1 VGLTHDSPPEGA
13 PYVGAPSV
21 VLGFQIQMSLTRPS
35 RATLGKLYVAA
46 VIAAGFGVL
55 GLVAVTQG
63 SAVLAGVETPIIV
76 LALAILAGEI
86 FPVKLGRGEG
96 ELVLSAT
103 FMFALLLFGGIAP
116 ALLVQAVASTLADRL
131 HRKRLVAWAFN
142 TGQYAL
148 AIAASGL
155 LYELLADRPTD
166 GIFSLTQLVA
176 ALVAGAAFFILN
188 TALVSTVVALTQGVG
203 LREQFTGELQGQAV
217 SEAILLG
224 LAPLTVLA
232 VHSSVALVPLLAL
245 PLAAIRR
252 AGTHALVSQRLALHD
267 ALTGLPNR
275 VLFAQRSGR
284 AIANAERREDRVVV
298 MLIDLDRFKDIND
311 TLGHH
316 YGDEVLRQMAR
327 RLTELLDPS
336 DTVARLGGDEFAVL
350 LDAPRATDD
359 GLQVAGQ
366 IRAALAQPFEAEG
379 VSLELGGSV
388 GVACYPDDGD
398 DVETLMQRADVA
410 MYQAK
415 AGATGVERYSVQ
427 QDDSSLARLALAADL
442 RRALEESEFV
452 PYFQPKIDLLT
463 GRVSGAEA
471 LLRWNHP
478 TEKSVS
484 PDVFIP
490 LAEQTGLI
498 VPLTLHVIAAAVREC
513 SAWRTD
519 GGDYSVAVNL
529 SARALVE
536 AQLPDHVEELC
547 RCWNLP
553 FDALVLEITESMIVD
568 DPARAMPVVRRLAD
582 LGVRLSIDD
591 FGTGYSSLEYL
602 KTLPVREMKIDRS
615 FVAGMADDPRD
626 GAIVRCAI
634 ELGRALGLS
643 IVAEGV
649 ESLEA
654 HLRLARLGCDQGQ
667 GYHYSRALD
676 SACFAAWLRRTEE
689 LSGVLRDG
697 VVPLDAARSLAGV
710 SAVASA

>member
-1 VGLTHDSPPEGA
+1 VGLIHHQSQRALRRLGRPQSFSEPRVPLAPPKPYRDSFA
-13 PYVGAPSV
+13 
-21 VLGFQIQMSLTRPS
+21 
-35 RATLGKLYVAA
+35 KLY
-46 VIAAGFGVL
+46 IATV
-55 GLVAVTQG
+55 VAVG
-63 SAVLAGVETPIIV
+63 FAVLAFVAITRGPGVVADVEPAVVV

-86 FPVKLGRGEG
+86 FPVKLERGEG

-103 FMFALLLFGGIAP
+103 FMFALLLFAGLVP
-116 ALLVQAVASTLADRL
+116 ALLAQAVASTIADRM
-131 HRKRLVAWAFN
+131 HRKRLIAWAFN
-142 TGQYAL
+142 IGQYTL
-148 AIAASGL
+148 AIAVCGL
-155 LYELLADRPTD
+155 LFELLADRPTA
-166 GIFSLTQLVA
+166 GGFTAWQLLA
-176 ALVAGAAFFILN
+176 ALVAGATFFLIN
-188 TALVSTVVALTQGVG
+188 SALVSIVIALTQGVP
-203 LREQFTGELQGQAV
+203 LRAQFTGELQEQTTN
-217 SEAILLG
+217 EAILLG

-232 VHSSVALVPLLAL
+232 IHSSVALLPLLAL
-245 PLAAIRR
+245 PLMAIRR
-252 AGTHALVSQRLALHD
+252 AGAHALVNRRLALHD

-275 VLFAQRSGR
+275 VLFAERTTR
-284 AIANAERREDRVVV
+284 AIANAKRQEDRVAV

-316 YGDEVLRQMAR
+316 YGDEVLRQMAE
-327 RLTELLDPS
+327 RLTELLDPA
-336 DTVARLGGDEFAVL
+336 DTVARLGGDEFGVL
-350 LDAPRATDD
+350 LGPDRASDD
-359 GLQVAGQ
+359 GLQVAHE
-366 IRAALAQPFEAEG
+366 IRCALAKPFEAEG

-388 GVACYPDDGD
+388 GVACYPDDGG
-398 DVETLMQRADVA
+398 DVEALMQRADVA

-452 PYFQPKIDLLT
+452 PYFQPKVDLRS
-463 GRVSGAEA
+463 GRVAGAEA
-471 LLRWNHP
+471 LLRWHHP
-478 TEKSVS
+478 TQDDVS

-513 SAWRTD
+513 SAWRER

-553 FDALVLEITESMIVD
+553 THALVLEITESMIVE
-568 DPARAMPVVRRLAD
+568 DPTRALPVVHRLAD

-602 KTLPVREMKIDRS
+602 KMLPVREMKIDRS
-615 FVAGMADDPRD
+615 FVSGMADDPRD
-626 GAIVRCAI
+626 TAIVRCAI
-634 ELGRALGLS
+634 ELGRSMGLR

-654 HLRLARLGCDQGQ
+654 HLRLAEMGCDQGQ
-667 GYHYSRALD
+667 GYHYARALD
-676 SACFAAWLRRTEE
+676 PAGFAAWLRRTEE
-689 LSGVLRDG
+689 LTGAPHPS
-697 VVPLDAARSLAGV
+697 VVSLDPARALADARVAAG
-710 SAVASA
+710 

>member
-1 VGLTHDSPPEGA
+1 
-13 PYVGAPSV
+13 
-21 VLGFQIQMSLTRPS
+21 MSLSLSAPS
-35 RATLGKLYVAA
+35 RATLGKAYVAA
-46 VIAAGFGVL
+46 VIVAGFGVL
-55 GLVAVTQG
+55 GFVAVTQG
-63 SAVLAGVETPIIV
+63 RAVVHNVDTALIV
-76 LALAILAGEI
+76 LALAILAGEV
-86 FPVKLGRGEG
+86 FPVKLDRGEG

-116 ALLVQAVASTLADRL
+116 AMLAQAICSTIADKL
-131 HRKRLVAWAFN
+131 HRKRPVAWAFN
-142 TGQYAL
+142 IGQYTLAVAACGVLFEFLAERPIDGTFSAWQLFAAL
-148 AIAASGL
+148 A
-155 LYELLADRPTD
+155 
-166 GIFSLTQLVA
+166 
-176 ALVAGAAFFILN
+176 AGGVFFVLN
-188 TALVSTVVALTQGVG
+188 TALVSIVVALTQGVS
-203 LREQFTGELQGQAV
+203 LREVFTGELQGQVV

-245 PLAAIRR
+245 PLMAIRR

-275 VLFAQRSGR
+275 VLFSQRTTR
-284 AIANAERREDRVVV
+284 AIANADRRYERIAV

-316 YGDEVLRQMAR
+316 YGDEVLRQMAH
-327 RLTELLDPS
+327 RLTELLDPR
-336 DTVARLGGDEFAVL
+336 DTVARLGGDEFAILLGPGRAADHGVL
-350 LDAPRATDD
+350 
-359 GLQVAGQ
+359 VAHE
-366 IRAALAQPFEAEG
+366 IRTALAQPFEAEG

-388 GVACYPDDGD
+388 GVACFPDDGH

-415 AGATGVERYSVQ
+415 AGATGVERYSLQ

-442 RRALEESEFV
+442 RRALEENEFV
-452 PYFQPKIDLLT
+452 PYFQPKVDLAT
-463 GRVSGAEA
+463 GRVAGAEA

-478 TEKSVS
+478 TEKNVS

-513 SAWRTD
+513 SAWRAT

-547 RCWNLP
+547 RCWDLP

-568 DPARAMPVVRRLAD
+568 DPARALPVVQRLAG

-591 FGTGYSSLEYL
+591 FGTGYSSFEYL

-615 FVAGMADDPRD
+615 FVAAMADDPRD
-626 GAIVRCAI
+626 AAIVRCAI
-634 ELGRALGLS
+634 ELGRSLGLR

-649 ESLEA
+649 ETLEA

-667 GYHYSRALD
+667 GFHYSRALD
-676 SACFAAWLRRTEE
+676 PAAFVAWLHRTEE

-697 VVPLDAARSLAGV
+697 VVPLESVRSLAGL
-710 SAVASA
+710 SARATA

>member
-1 VGLTHDSPPEGA
+1 
-13 PYVGAPSV
+13 
-21 VLGFQIQMSLTRPS
+21 
-35 RATLGKLYVAA
+35 
-46 VIAAGFGVL
+46 
-55 GLVAVTQG
+55 
-63 SAVLAGVETPIIV
+63 
-76 LALAILAGEI
+76 
-86 FPVKLGRGEG
+86 
-96 ELVLSAT
+96 
-103 FMFALLLFGGIAP
+103 
-116 ALLVQAVASTLADRL
+116 
-131 HRKRLVAWAFN
+131 
-142 TGQYAL
+142 
-148 AIAASGL
+148 
-155 LYELLADRPTD
+155 
-166 GIFSLTQLVA
+166 
-176 ALVAGAAFFILN
+176 
-188 TALVSTVVALTQGVG
+188 VS
-203 LREQFTGELQGQAV
+203 LREVFTGELQGQAV

-252 AGTHALVSQRLALHD
+252 AGAHALVSQRLALHD

-275 VLFAQRSGR
+275 VLFAQRTSR
-284 AIANAERREDRVVV
+284 AIANAERRDERVAV

-316 YGDEVLRQMAR
+316 YGDEVLRQMAQ

-350 LDAPRATDD
+350 VCGSRATDH
-359 GLQVAGQ
+359 GMLVAAE
-366 IRAALAQPFEAEG
+366 IRSALAQPFEAEG

-388 GVACYPDDGD
+388 GVAGYPEDGH

-452 PYFQPKIDLLT
+452 PYFQPKVDLLT

-478 TEKSVS
+478 TQSNVS

-513 SAWRTD
+513 SAWRA
-519 GGDYSVAVNL
+519 GGRDYTVAVNL

-547 RCWNLP
+547 RCWGLP

-568 DPARAMPVVRRLAD
+568 DPARALPVVRRLAD
-582 LGVRLSIDD
+582 MGVRLSIDD

-615 FVAGMADDPRD
+615 FVSAMADDPRD
-626 GAIVRCAI
+626 AAIVRCAI
-634 ELGRALGLS
+634 ELGRSLGLK

-649 ESLEA
+649 ESLES

-667 GYHYSRALD
+667 GFHYSRALD
-676 SACFAAWLRRTEE
+676 PVSFAAWLCRTEE

-697 VVPLDAARSLAGV
+697 VVSLDVARSLAGV
-710 SAVASA
+710 SATA